1 MNLVLS
7 SYIRVKVKRALY
19 PYMPPTIVKLMDH
32 PDFLDISHVTS
43 YHAVILSAFFATFAM
58 LCGSFLSKRYRIL
71 SYGALLVVAG
81 INLQRL
87 LSFIFAEHR
96 LYVQARLDSGNFDI
110 REYIFFRVDCLYSRD
125 RSFKAYLL
133 FTSTILLITV
143 GGVLGY
149 VSSDN
154 SLGESLWSAWTFVAD
169 PGTHADSVEFPQR
182 IVGVAVTIGGMVIFA
197 LVIGI
202 VSEDVST
209 LMDGLRKGTCAVIAH
224 HHTLILGY
232 SDKLI
237 PTIYQIGLA
246 NKSLGG
252 AAIVVLSE
260 VDKEELELRIKRS
273 GIDLH
278 GSEVIVRTGIPYLQA
293 DLRRV
298 SAEDARSIIIL
309 SDRSENNADMAD
321 VNAVRNVL
329 CLNAMGAPKNGHIV
343 CEICD
348 IDNEDLVRIVGKN
361 TVETFVSHDII
372 GRLMIQCARE
382 RGLSLV
388 LESLLGFEGD
398 EFYIQEWPELTGLS
412 FGELMFRMDGA
423 VVVGIAKAKVGI
435 EVTRRVLLNPDS
447 DMILQPGDAVIVI
460 AEDDDTY
467 KPSSEPLYY
476 PEADAEEIENIVC
489 NWGKG
494 GSPHKA
500 TRPER
505 FLFIGWRRDVRDMIR
520 ELDKLVSPSSQLM
533 IFCNLPEKERQVRLK
548 EAGFNA
554 AHLSNISIS
563 HLCGNSTCRKDL
575 EALPLESYDSILILA
590 DEEYENVDGGQNRE
604 VYADS
609 RTLSCLLLVRDIQNR
624 RRKAERFRRK
634 SIVATLNN
642 IGFNGIKN
650 PLSSPANK
658 GGMTP
663 PMLSR
668 RPSSTKLHEI
678 EAVRAGKI
686 FKIEPHMQ
694 TLMMTEHEEDRLVAE
709 ENKKQYAVI
718 SEILD
723 ARTRPLVSIAS
734 TTDYVTSNEL
744 VSKLF
749 RSKRL

>member
-1 MNLVLS
+1 MKSTYATYLS
-7 SYIRVKVKRALY
+7 NSASAL
-19 PYMPPTIVKLMDH
+19 MGH
-32 PDFLDISHVTS
+32 PDFLKMNLASN
-43 YHAVILSAFFATFAM
+43 HAIVLSTFFALVA
-58 LCGSFLSKRYRIL
+58 LICGSFLSSQYRMV
-71 SYGALLVVAG
+71 SYGALLMTAG
-81 INLQRL
+81 INLERFVAFVL
-87 LSFIFAEHR
+87 TER
-96 LYVQARLDSGNFDI
+96 KLYEQACVDSGSFDL

-125 RSFKAYLL
+125 HSFKAYLL
-133 FTSTILLITV
+133 FTSTIVLITV
-143 GGVLGY
+143 GGILFY
-149 VSSDN
+149 LTSDS
-154 SLGESLWSAWTFVAD
+154 SLGESMWSAWTFVAD
-169 PGTHADSVEFPQR
+169 PGTHTDSADFAQR
-182 IVGVAVTIGGMVIFA
+182 IVGVLVTIGGMVIFA

-224 HHTLILGY
+224 NHTLILGY

-237 PTIYQIGLA
+237 PTIYQIALA
-246 NKSLGG
+246 NESLGG

-260 VDKEELELRIKRS
+260 LDKEELELRIQRS
-273 GIDLH
+273 GIDLR

-293 DLRRV
+293 DLKRV

-309 SDRSENNADMAD
+309 SDRSESNADMAD

-388 LESLLGFEGD
+388 LESLLGFDGD
-398 EFYIQEWPELTGLS
+398 EFYIEEWPELVGLT
-412 FGELMFRMDGA
+412 FEELMYRMDGA
-423 VVVGIAKAKVGI
+423 VVIGFARACVGAD
-435 EVTRRVLLNPDS
+435 VTRRVVLNPSMDAR
-447 DMILQPGDAVIVI
+447 LEEGDAVVVI

-467 KPSSEPLYY
+467 KPSLLPMYIPDMSRLEPLMTK
-476 PEADAEEIENIVC
+476 
-489 NWGKG
+489 WGRH
-494 GSPHKA
+494 GSPHKGN
-500 TRPER
+500 RPER

-520 ELDKLVSPSSQLM
+520 ELDKLVSANSQLM
-533 IFCNLPEKERQVRLK
+533 IFCSLTLEERQIRLRQG
-548 EAGFNA
+548 GFDA
-554 AHLSNISIS
+554 STLSHISIT

-575 EALPLESYDSILILA
+575 EALPLETYDSILILA
-590 DEEYENVDGGQNRE
+590 DEEYENVDGGQQRE

-634 SIVATLNN
+634 SLVASLNN
-642 IGFNGIKN
+642 IGFKDLRNPIPSPKN
-650 PLSSPANK
+650 A
-658 GGMTP
+658 MTP
-663 PMLSR
+663 PMITR
-668 RPSSTKLHEI
+668 RPSSTRLHDF
-678 EAVRAGKI
+678 EAVKAGKI
-686 FKIEPHMQ
+686 FKAEPHMQ
-694 TLMMTEHEEDRLVAE
+694 TLFMTEHEEDKLVAE
-709 ENKKQYAVI
+709 ENKKQCAVI

-744 VSKLF
+744 VSKLI
-749 RSKRL
+749 RCLVLVHSL